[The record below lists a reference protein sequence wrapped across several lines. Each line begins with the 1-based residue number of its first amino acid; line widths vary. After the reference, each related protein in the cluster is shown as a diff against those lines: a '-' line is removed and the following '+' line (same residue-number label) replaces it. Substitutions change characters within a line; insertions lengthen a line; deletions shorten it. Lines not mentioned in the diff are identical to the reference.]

1 MRNEHRPYFL
11 KRALFE
17 ADRFYARHFVHPH
30 FDAVGEGVNFVG
42 PRHVEVF
49 GPSISIGRFVNV
61 LACADRKVRFT
72 VWPSRAG
79 NGRISIGDFTIVAP
93 GVRLSSAS
101 EISVGPNAMIAANA
115 YLTDADWHDVYDR
128 VFSLGKSEPIRIEDN
143 VWIGDSAIICKGVT
157 IGRNSVVGAGAVVVK
172 DVPANVVVAGNPAR
186 VVKQIDPNQTFVT
199 RTQMLV
205 DPVRYLNSL
214 LEFERY
220 VLRDNTVMSWL
231 RYLLFPRVG
240 D

>member
-17 ADRFYARHFVHPH
+17 ADRFYARHFVYPH

-42 PRHVEVF
+42 PRHVVVF
-49 GPSISIGRFVNV
+49 GPAISIGRYVNV
-61 LACADRKVRFT
+61 LATADRKVRFT
-72 VWPSRAG
+72 VWPNRGG
-79 NGRISIGDFTIVAP
+79 NGRISIGDYTIVAP

-115 YLTDADWHDVYDR
+115 YLTDADWHDMYDR

-143 VWIGDSAIICKGVT
+143 VWIGDSATICKGVT
-157 IGRNSVVGAGAVVVK
+157 IGRNSVVGACAVVVK
-172 DVPANVVVAGNPAR
+172 DVPPNVVVAGNPAR
-186 VVKQIDPNQTFVT
+186 VVKEIDPDRTFVT
-199 RTQMLV
+199 RTQMLAEP
-205 DPVRYLNSL
+205 DRYLDSL
-214 LEFERY
+214 IEFEKY
-220 VLRDNTVMSWL
+220 MLRDNTVMSWL
-231 RYLLFPRVG
+231 RYVLFPRIG